1 MHRRVQDNPSLDIF
15 AAMPSSVR
23 SDARAIIIELVLA
36 TDLKTIFGYVDSLN
50 ATANT
55 GRTSEYRSEPMNVR
69 L

>member
-1 MHRRVQDNPSLDIF
+1 
-15 AAMPSSVR
+15 MPSSVR